1 MKQVTQY
8 PITDSALRWLETLLA
23 ERFGQTFRI
32 LRKNESVHLKIPGA
46 EGGIIFDNSHSS
58 LTHAHS
64 DQPCAKWF
72 ARREGW
78 ESVVDEYLP
87 APGVKNLPSP
97 LIECSE
103 KHYVVHYDVIGL
115 IYWMLNRIE
124 EIGRKD
130 LDKHQRFQAASSHA
144 HKYNYLHRPIIDEW
158 ILILAQVIQRA
169 WPQIK
174 LKQHRFHIKLSHDV
188 DSPSKYAFKS
198 WTTIGRTMFG
208 DLIKRK
214 DTEAFLTAAY
224 CKLATGTQ
232 LNNKDPFNTFDW
244 IMDLSET
251 KNLVS
256 AFYFI
261 CGRTN
266 HIYDPDYKI
275 NDPKI
280 TNLIKNIHKRGHEIG
295 LHPSYDT
302 YQSPRLIKKEAELL
316 KKICYEQGVIQKKW
330 GGRMHYLRWE
340 NTTTLQAWDEAGMN
354 YDSTLGYADQPGFR
368 CGTCIEYPAFNP
380 IDQTEMKTLRIRPL
394 ITMECS
400 ITEPMYLGLGFSKEA
415 IKKFSSSI
423 ENCKKVNGQYTLL
436 WHNSNLYDI
445 NQKELYKTIVN
456 LATS

>member
-1 MKQVTQY
+1 
-8 PITDSALRWLETLLA
+8 
-23 ERFGQTFRI
+23 
-32 LRKNESVHLKIPGA
+32 
-46 EGGIIFDNSHSS
+46 
-58 LTHAHS
+58 
-64 DQPCAKWF
+64 
-72 ARREGW
+72 
-78 ESVVDEYLP
+78 
-87 APGVKNLPSP
+87 
-97 LIECSE
+97 
-103 KHYVVHYDVIGL
+103 
-115 IYWMLNRIE
+115 MLNRIE

-316 KKICYEQGVIQKKW
+316 KKICYEQGVIQKMGW
-330 GGRMHYLRWE
+330 AHALF
-340 NTTTLQAWDEAGMN
+340 
-354 YDSTLGYADQPGFR
+354 TLGKHHYF
-368 CGTCIEYPAFNP
+368 T
-380 IDQTEMKTLRIRPL
+380 
-394 ITMECS
+394 S
-400 ITEPMYLGLGFSKEA
+400 LG
-415 IKKFSSSI
+415 
-423 ENCKKVNGQYTLL
+423 
-436 WHNSNLYDI
+436 
-445 NQKELYKTIVN
+445 
-456 LATS
+456 